1 MSTKQIE
8 VQIMGQSY
16 RLACAPE
23 AEAAL
28 LEAVGRVDSEMNKA
42 RNASS
47 VRGTDRVAVL
57 AALSLAS
64 ELLKLQKSIQHGE
77 AFPVDEIQRTMGL
90 MNSQLDAAIGQLETP
105 PSAQ

>member
-8 VQIMGQSY
+8 VQIMGQAY

-23 AEAAL
+23 AEPAL
-28 LEAVGRVDSEMNKA
+28 REAVDRVDAEMTKA
-42 RNASS
+42 RDTSS

-64 ELLKLQKSIQHGE
+64 ELLKLQKSIRHGE
-77 AFPVDEIQRTMGL
+77 AFPVEEIRRTMSL

-105 PSAQ
+105 PVAQ